1 MSTVVSAKIPEEL
14 KKKADKYGIKI
25 GRLVREVLAEKIRTM
40 ENQMLSSQL
49 DEISSK
55 IGSKIKKEDVVKV
68 VRSSRDKRRNEKTL

>member
-14 KKKADKYGIKI
+14 KKKADKYNIQI
-25 GRLVREVLAEKIRTM
+25 GRLVREVLEEKIRAI

-55 IGSKIKKEDVVKV
+55 IGSKIKKEDVVNV
-68 VRSSRDKRRNEKTL
+68 VRSSRDER

>member
-14 KKKADKYGIKI
+14 KKKADKYGIQI
-25 GRLVREVLAEKIRTM
+25 GRLVREVLTEKIRTM

-55 IGSKIKKEDVVKV
+55 IGSKIKKG
-68 VRSSRDKRRNEKTL
+68 RRCKGR

>member
-14 KKKADKYGIKI
+14 KKKADKYGIQI

-55 IGSKIKKEDVVKV
+55 IGSKIKKRDVVNV
-68 VRSSRDKRRNEKTL
+68 VRSSRDER

>member
-14 KKKADKYGIKI
+14 KKKADKYNIQI
-25 GRLVREVLAEKIRTM
+25 GRLVREVLEEKIRVI

-55 IGSKIKKEDVVKV
+55 IGSKIKKEDVVNV
-68 VRSSRDKRRNEKTL
+68 VRSSRDER

>member
-1 MSTVVSAKIPEEL
+1 MSTVVSAKIPDEL
-14 KKKADKYGIKI
+14 KKKADKYGIQI

-55 IGSKIKKEDVVKV
+55 IGSKIKKGDVVKV
-68 VRSSRDKRRNEKTL
+68 VRSSRDER